1 MKSTSAH
8 TTPLPGPLAGTAAL
22 DRDTREQLLAAQVDK
37 LFNAVFCMLGNHQDA
52 EDVIQ
57 DVYLKA
63 HEGLDEFRGD
73 AALSTWLYTIAMNA
87 ARAHLRKK
95 SRGLRVVTGLSEQ
108 ELELLARADDETGP
122 VERRFEEKELG
133 TALRKA
139 LMNLPAEFREVFVLR
154 QFEDKSYRDIARIL
168 GISMGTVESR
178 MYRAREKLR
187 KDLWPHMQR
196 SGSDG
201 HE

>member
-1 MKSTSAH
+1 VEPAV
-8 TTPLPGPLAGTAAL
+8 L
-22 DRDTREQLLAAQVDK
+22 DRDTREQLLAAHVNK

-63 HEGLDEFRGD
+63 HTGLDEFRGD

-122 VERRFEEKELG
+122 VERRFEDQELG
-133 TALRKA
+133 RALRKA